1 MTNKSFEEVL
11 TMLEETVDLLEQ
23 GSIGLEESVD
33 MYQKG
38 VELYNECRTRL
49 EKAEQRIKIINTENF
64 EESDIEADI
73 ITENQD
79 EF

>member
-11 TMLEETVDLLEQ
+11 AMLEETVDLLEQ

-38 VELYNECRTRL
+38 VELYNECRMRL